1 MEKKFTVFLGDVARD
16 EYYKA
21 DKFPRLGDKV
31 IVRQQ
36 ETYYGGMIANAAC
49 VFAGYGGDIRF
60 SFSLNPRDKDLCDEL
75 ETHGIDTSLV
85 VYDDVLPDSKCIIV
99 LSEDTHTVLIVTMS
113 DHKLML
119 TREIIDEIAKAET
132 IYSNP
137 FEIKRLQ
144 CIGEDVTPADIVK
157 QWADAGVKIVCDM
170 DVDTVDDEYDP
181 ILKYMDTLFMN
192 DVGFEALTEHTNGNA
207 VQSLLDAGVKT
218 VVVTLAERGCEI
230 YTEGKKYAIP
240 GVITDIVD
248 VTGAGDTF
256 NSTFTFARD
265 YLGDVED
272 AAVFATYAASRSIME
287 MGARAGNKTIE
298 EVLEYMEA
306 KGGPADKFRKLF
318 GK

>member
-1 MEKKFTVFLGDVARD
+1 MDKKFTVFLGDVGRD

-21 DKFPRLGDKV
+21 DKFPKLGEKV

-49 VFAGYGGDIRF
+49 VYAGYGGNIKF
-60 SFSLNPRDKDLCDEL
+60 CFSLNPRDKDLCEEL

-85 VYDDVLPDSKCIIV
+85 VYDEENPDSKCIIV
-99 LSEDTHTVLIVTMS
+99 LSDDTHTVLIVTMS
-113 DHKLML
+113 DHDIVL

-137 FEIKRLQ
+137 FEIKRIK
-144 CIGEDVTPADIVK
+144 CEGEDITPADIVK
-157 QWADAGVKIVCDM
+157 QWAEAGAKIVCDM
-170 DVDTVDDEYDP
+170 DVDTVDEEYEP
-181 ILKYMDTLFMN
+181 LLKYMDTLFMN
-192 DVGFEALTEHTNGNA
+192 EVGFAALEEHTNGNA
-207 VQSLLDAGVKT
+207 VKSLIDAGVKT
-218 VVVTLAERGCEI
+218 VVVTLAEEGCKI
-230 YTEGKKYAIP
+230 YTKDDVISID

-265 YLGDVED
+265 VLGDVTD
-272 AAVFATYAASRSIME
+272 AAIFATYAASRSIME
-287 MGARAGNKTIE
+287 MGARSGNKSID
-298 EVLEYMEA
+298 EVIEYMEQ

-318 GK
+318 GR